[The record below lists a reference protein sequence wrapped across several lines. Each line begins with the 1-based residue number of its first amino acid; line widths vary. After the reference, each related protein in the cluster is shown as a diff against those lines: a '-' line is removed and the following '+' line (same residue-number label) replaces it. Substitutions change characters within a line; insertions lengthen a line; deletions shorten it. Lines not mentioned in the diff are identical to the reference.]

1 MNPFVKQNGIVTQVG
16 MITQLIHRD
25 KMIVK
30 DTDREREWGQ
40 SPEKKNTTENQC
52 SRREKREE
60 RDRKKFRKIS
70 YWNKGRSKFQE
81 ESIKSIWQICENKGV
96 MFTKAGHLVTR
107 TFAMEQ

>member
-40 SPEKKNTTENQC
+40 SPEKKKYNRK
-52 SRREKREE
+52 SVLEKTKKRGE
-60 RDRKKFRKIS
+60 R
-70 YWNKGRSKFQE
+70 QE
-81 ESIKSIWQICENKGV
+81 EIQTKQLLKQREIKVPRRK
-96 MFTKAGHLVTR
+96 H
-107 TFAMEQ
+107 